1 MASNNVTVQQ
11 GSRVRAVANVETLDE
26 TVLAPT
32 VPAAEPWVQTLTQAA
47 PAGTTLLEIL
57 TAFHHAPLPSEY
69 YELCGLNLDEVA

>member
-1 MASNNVTVQQ
+1 MNRNEPTVQQ
-11 GSRVRAVANVETLDE
+11 VSHVRAKVAVSEDE

-32 VPAAEPWVQTLTQAA
+32 LAVGEPWVRTLTQAA

-69 YELCGLNLDEVA
+69 YELVGLNLDEVA